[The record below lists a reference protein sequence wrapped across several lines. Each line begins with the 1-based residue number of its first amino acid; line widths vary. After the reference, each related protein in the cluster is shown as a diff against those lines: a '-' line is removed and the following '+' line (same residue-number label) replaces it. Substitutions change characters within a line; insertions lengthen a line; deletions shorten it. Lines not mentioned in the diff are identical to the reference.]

1 MSWKLFE
8 LLVQAAGYTVLIS
21 ALSIVIGLAIGM
33 IVAGVMLSRN
43 KVLSFVG
50 RTFVSFF
57 RGVPLLVQLL
67 MIYNLLPA
75 LGINVPGVVA
85 AVVGLSLCTA
95 AYQAENL

>member
-43 KVLSFVG
+43 NQWIT
-50 RTFVSFF
+50 R
-57 RGVPLLVQLL
+57 RGNCPRWENPITSPVPR
-67 MIYNLLPA
+67 
-75 LGINVPGVVA
+75 
-85 AVVGLSLCTA
+85 
-95 AYQAENL
+95 